1 MSKPVVLVSGITGAQ
16 GGSVAQALLAD
27 GKYAVRGITRNL
39 DSEKAKALTAKGFE
53 LLKADGYNFEEMKTA
68 LQGAYGFFLMTNF
81 LDPIVGAKEFEF
93 GKILVDAAKA
103 AGVKHVVTSVLSDCE
118 AESNGKYKVPH
129 FTMKAKIRQY
139 ADQQLKGVYVSHVAP
154 ASYFQN
160 FTTVFAPKE
169 ENGELVWTAPKSKT
183 LTTCDIDD
191 IGPIVVECFNNPKQW
206 DRKFIPMAGDHMP
219 VDEYMTQFTEVTG
232 KKARWVQIPREIY
245 ATFYPGAGEIAE
257 MFGWFDDYTYF
268 GNNEDLSLGRKA
280 YPGLKNFKQW
290 LKHSGFNGTKTPS

>member
-53 LLKADGYNFEEMKTA
+53 LLKADGSNFEEMKNA
-68 LQGAYGFFLMTNF
+68 LKGAYGFFLMTNF
-81 LDPIVGAKEFEF
+81 WDPSVGEKEFEF

-169 ENGELVWTAPKSKT
+169 ENGELVFTAPKSKS
-183 LTTCDIDD
+183 LTTCDITD
-191 IGPIVVECFNNPKQW
+191 IGPVVVECFNNPKKW
-206 DRKFIPMAGDHMP
+206 DRKLIPMAGDQMTP
-219 VDEYMTQFTEVTG
+219 EEYMTQFTEVTG

-245 ATFYPGAGEIAE
+245 ATFYPGASEIAE
-257 MFGWFDDYTYF
+257 MFGWFDDYTYY
-268 GNNEDLSLGRKA
+268 GHNEDLSLGRKA
-280 YPGLKNFKQW
+280 YPGLKTWKQW
-290 LKHSGFNGTKTPS
+290 LKSSGWNGTKA